1 MRTRGTEAGF
11 SLVELMVAM
20 TITLIV
26 SGAIYGL
33 LAAGGDAFR
42 REPELADRQQNIR
55 AAMDLVSRD
64 VFTAGA
70 SLPIFAQTFTIA
82 DPDGVC
88 AGGLDGCGMAGS
100 MGPDPTDVVEM
111 VSVDEQ
117 CPFQTVCS
125 SGTVAGQPGEFVTR
139 EGVPACMNLPG
150 LALLT
155 DNTSF
160 VLQVASASTTSTTDC
175 NAGNA
180 RNGKLT
186 LAAALT
192 PWPPLA
198 AFLPAAT
205 APPPVGNVVFMYRG
219 RVVRY
224 RIAPSTDPTDPAPAL
239 WRSETGRYQ
248 RNGTLTAEPGQAGF
262 TGTGGG
268 SPWEMVARGIED
280 LQVEYFAGA
289 GPWADA
295 PAVVTNGDW
304 NSLVQ
309 RVRITLS
316 ARSSAPNLTG
326 QTTSAG
332 GAPDAVRGRLTTIV
346 TPRQAF
352 NELQMCLS
360 AVVPCPAASHIQ

>member
-1 MRTRGTEAGF
+1 MRTRGTESGF
-11 SLVELMVAM
+11 SLVELMIAM
-20 TITLIV
+20 TVTLIV

-55 AAMDLVSRD
+55 AAMDLISRD
-64 VFTAGA
+64 VFNAGA
-70 SLPIFAQTFTIA
+70 SLPTFAQVFTIA
-82 DPDGVC
+82 DVP
-88 AGGLDGCGMAGS
+88 AGCGALDGCGVAGS
-100 MGPDPTDVVEM
+100 MGPDPTDVIEM

-117 CPFQTVCS
+117 CPIQTVCS

-139 EGVPACMNLPG
+139 EGVPACMTLPG

-160 VLQVASASTTSTTDC
+160 VLQAASASASTDNC
-175 NAGNA
+175 NTGHA
-180 RNGKLT
+180 RNGN
-186 LAAALT
+186 LALSAALA

-198 AFLPAAT
+198 AFLPAST
-205 APPPVGNVVFMYRG
+205 FELPTGNVVFLYRG
-219 RVVRY
+219 RLVRY
-224 RIAPSTDPTDPAPAL
+224 RIAPNPDPADPAPAL

-248 RNGTLTAEPGQAGF
+248 GNGTLAAEPGAAGF

-295 PAVVTNGDW
+295 PPVVTNGDW

-332 GAPDAVRGRLTTIV
+332 GAPDAVRGRLTTVV

-360 AVVPCPAASHIQ
+360 APIPCPEASHVQ

>member
-1 MRTRGTEAGF
+1 MRTRGTESGF
-11 SLVELMVAM
+11 SLVELMIAM
-20 TITLIV
+20 TVTLIV

-33 LAAGGDAFR
+33 LTAGGDAFR

-64 VFTAGA
+64 VFNAGA
-70 SLPIFAQTFTIA
+70 SLPTFAQVFTIA
-82 DPDGVC
+82 DVP
-88 AGGLDGCGMAGS
+88 AGCGALDGCGVAGS

-111 VSVDEQ
+111 VSADEE
-117 CPFQTVCS
+117 CPLQTVCS
-125 SGTVAGQPGEFVTR
+125 SGAVAGQAGEFVTR

-150 LALLT
+150 FALLT

-160 VLQVASASTTSTTDC
+160 VLQVASASAATTQCTSGD
-175 NAGNA
+175 A
-180 RNGKLT
+180 RNGNVA
-186 LAAALT
+186 LAAALA

-198 AFLPAAT
+198 AFLPAAS
-205 APPPVGNVVFMYRG
+205 APPPVGNVVFLYRG
-219 RVVRY
+219 RIVRY
-224 RIAPSTDPTDPAPAL
+224 RIAPSTDPMDLGPAL

-248 RNGTLTAEPGQAGF
+248 RDGTLVAEPGEPGF
-262 TGTGGG
+262 AGTGGG

-295 PAVVTNGDW
+295 PPVVTNGDW
-304 NSLVQ
+304 NALVQ

-316 ARSSAPNLTG
+316 ARSSAANLAG

-332 GAPDAVRGRLTTIV
+332 GAPDAVRGRLTTVV

-352 NELQMCLS
+352 NELQMCLG
-360 AVVPCPAASHIQ
+360 AAIPCPQASHVQ